1 LHEARRHRADDLAE
15 GRVIDVAVNG
25 IRAEELCVIESVE
38 RFQTEFEHFGL
49 GEVGIFQQRNIPI
62 VHSRPIK
69 EPARGRT
76 GRAERW
82 RAEKRCI
89 EIRPAVSRIVIELQR
104 AGGNI
109 EVSEP
114 VAVHSVVEASDQSGV
129 VGIDQRHRKPTAE
142 TSDTRNRPTSCRTV
156 TLVEQLREW
165 QVIPV
170 AGHEVVSDVE

>member
-25 IRAEELCVIESVE
+25 IRAEELCVIECVE

-82 RAEKRCI
+82 RAEKRCN

-114 VAVHSVVEASDQSGV
+114 VAVHSVVEASDQAVSLGL
-129 VGIDQRHRKPTAE
+129 
-142 TSDTRNRPTSCRTV
+142 TSV
-156 TLVEQLREW
+156 TGSPLLKR
-165 QVIPV
+165 VIPEIAQPRV
-170 AGHEVVSDVE
+170 ARLLWWNNFANGRSYV